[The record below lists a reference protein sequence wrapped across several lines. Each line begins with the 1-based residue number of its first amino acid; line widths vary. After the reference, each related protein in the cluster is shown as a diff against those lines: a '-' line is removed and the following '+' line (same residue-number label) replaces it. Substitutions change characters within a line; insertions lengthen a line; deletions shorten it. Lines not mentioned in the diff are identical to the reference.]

1 MTMRDLQRLE
11 ELSSTAALGLWAD
24 DVVLALH
31 RASTSGGVR
40 DADRQLLNDAAVM
53 LEETLERATQPLSTP
68 KSARAL
74 AATDTTL
81 TAVAVLAQEQA
92 GDGEE
97 LLAQMAKIIRE
108 AAEGVLTVADADRV
122 QPVIT
127 LFGLVSEYQLVESN
141 SVLTSRKDTRT
152 WTATQTISSFS

>member
-24 DVVLALH
+24 DVVLALD
-31 RASTSGGVR
+31 RATAPDGVR
-40 DADRQLLNDAAVM
+40 DSDRQLLNDAATM

-81 TAVAVLAQEQA
+81 TVVAVLAQEQA
-92 GDGEE
+92 GDGQE

-108 AAEGVLTVADADRV
+108 AAEGALTAADAERV
-122 QPVIT
+122 QPVIA

-141 SVLTSRKDTRT
+141 SVLTSRKDTRP
-152 WTATQTISSFS
+152 WTATQAISSFS

>member
-11 ELSSTAALGLWAD
+11 ELSSTAALGLWAG
-24 DVVLALH
+24 DVVLALD
-31 RASTSGGVR
+31 RASTPDNVSES
-40 DADRQLLNDAAVM
+40 DRQLLNDAATM
-53 LEETLERATQPLSTP
+53 LEETLERAARPLSTP

-92 GDGEE
+92 GNQQE
-97 LLAQMAKIIRE
+97 LLAEMAKIIRE
-108 AAEGVLTVADADRV
+108 ASEGVLTTNDAERL
-122 QPVIT
+122 QQVIA
-127 LFGLVSEYQLVESN
+127 LFGLVGELQLVESN

-152 WTATQTISSFS
+152 WTATQTILSSS